1 MPDVLKCPHCHGD
14 IPKGARVCRG
24 CQAEVECGAPGWAN
38 IGALLVGAFTGATM
52 MSWSPTMAL
61 VSGIAVAVGFLFA
74 AAKVFTNRIC
84 VKRLYRT

>member
-1 MPDVLKCPHCHGD
+1 MPDLLKCPHCHGD

-24 CQAEVECGAPGWAN
+24 CQAEVQYGAPWWAN
-38 IGALLVGAFTGATM
+38 IGALLVGAVTWANM

-61 VSGIAVAVGFLFA
+61 VSGIAVAVVLLFA
-74 AAKVFTNRIC
+74 AAKLFSNRIN